1 MFDGMIEQCDERARR
16 RSEKW
21 GVRAVNLR
29 ALRVFVG
36 LMDDGTLTRAAARM
50 HLSQSAASR
59 LLSLLEGELGAPLF
73 LRERRRM
80 VPLPA
85 ADALYPEAVRILAQ
99 TDALREVVRSDRPA
113 PLRILCQ
120 TRLVP
125 GLVVPAIARFAEGGT
140 RMVRLETAPR
150 RELARRALA
159 GRHDI
164 VVATSPAPVEGGHET
179 TLATVP
185 LGILLPRDHALAG
198 ADGLGVGEVGHLPYV
213 ALDETTVIRRVV
225 GETVPSLPPPAIEV
239 STGSAAYRLVAA
251 GLGFTFADRLAVEP
265 ELWDRVALVPWEAG
279 VTVTIG
285 AVRSGGDAS
294 PADAFMRVLK
304 AVAAEGGDGAARR

>member
-1 MFDGMIEQCDERARR
+1 MGPRGARD
-16 RSEKW
+16 
-21 GVRAVNLR
+21 VNLR

-36 LMDDGTLTRAAARM
+36 LMDDGTLTRAAARI

-59 LLSLLEGELGAPLF
+59 LLSILEGDLGTPLF
-73 LRERRRM
+73 ARERRRM

-85 ADALYPEAVRILAQ
+85 ADALYPEATRILAQ

-125 GLVVPAIARFAEGGT
+125 GLVVPAIARFT
-140 RMVRLETAPR
+140 RDDGCAIALETAPR
-150 RELARRALA
+150 RELARRTLA

-164 VVATSPAPVEGGHET
+164 VVATVPAPIDGGVEHPI
-179 TLATVP
+179 ATVP
-185 LGILLPRDHALAG
+185 LGILLPAGHALAD
-198 ADGLGVGEVGHLPYV
+198 AKVLGIEEIAHVPYV
-213 ALDETTVIRRVV
+213 ALDETTVIRRMVADAAP
-225 GETVPSLPPPAIEV
+225 TLRPPAIEV

-265 ELWDRVALVPWEAG
+265 ELRDRLAFVPWDREVA
-279 VTVTIG
+279 VTVG
-285 AVRSGGDAS
+285 AIVVEGASAPRAQAFLRSLEDVAS
-294 PADAFMRVLK
+294 M
-304 AVAAEGGDGAARR
+304 VA